1 MNRNLKNDNIS
12 EVKLFSENFDNDNSV
27 RKVSNRNQTKEVIVE
42 SKKINAIQRLPFEHI
57 SAIQFCVDGAIGLPL
72 STTATRV
79 TARLL
84 DHDKRQ
90 IGEPSASSISQ
101 PDSEA
106 YAPVFDL
113 HAGWRGNLFVL

>member
-1 MNRNLKNDNIS
+1 MSRSLKHDNIS
-12 EVKLFSENFDNDNSV
+12 EVKLFTENLDNDKV
-27 RKVSNRNQTKEVIVE
+27 RKFSNRNQTKELIEE
-42 SKKINAIQRLPFEHI
+42 SKEINTMQKIPFERI
-57 SAIQFCVDGAIGLPL
+57 SAIQFCVDSAIGLPL

-90 IGEPSASSISQ
+90 VGEPSASSISQ